1 MDSLSGA
8 GRFLASTGKGALR
21 KVGEGARA
29 VKRVAG
35 QVDKATGGMAGAM
48 FEGSKSLPGVGV
60 VTRNAEQ
67 GLNMAAKYADL
78 GVKGIELG
86 ERAAK
91 TRSLTGAVGVAK
103 DAKSLAR
110 QFRP

>member
-1 MDSLSGA
+1 
-8 GRFLASTGKGALR
+8 
-21 KVGEGARA
+21 
-29 VKRVAG
+29 
-35 QVDKATGGMAGAM
+35 M

>member
-1 MDSLSGA
+1 
-8 GRFLASTGKGALR
+8 
-21 KVGEGARA
+21 
-29 VKRVAG
+29 
-35 QVDKATGGMAGAM
+35 
-48 FEGSKSLPGVGV
+48 V